1 MSIILDTREHGLIP
15 LLPDAPVKQLS
26 VGDALIQN
34 GDQTMIVVERKT
46 TADFEA
52 SFLDGRYREQRTRLL
67 AFCQA
72 NKARALY
79 ILEGGVDGRV
89 RSLTSPTRSLTRS
102 AIQKLIHRLMLRYN
116 VAVWVTRSLEDTA
129 ATLTLL
135 AEQVKEDP
143 KVFEGEQLSYTDVM
157 APTKKAN
164 KDDPRAFAMTALQG
178 CPGVSA
184 KSAGAILE
192 ACQGS
197 LTGVLAADEGTLAGI
212 KAGERR
218 VGPAVAKRLYALLHG
233 KVNPSE

>member
-15 LLPDAPVKQLS
+15 LLSGVPVQQLP
-26 VGDALIQN
+26 VGDALIKR
-34 GDQTMIVVERKT
+34 GEETVLVIERKT

-89 RSLTSPTRSLTRS
+89 RSLTRP

-135 AEQVKEDP
+135 AEQVREDP

-164 KDDPRAFAMTALQG
+164 KDDPRAFALGALQG

-184 KSAGAILE
+184 KSAAAVLE
-192 ACQGS
+192 ACGGS
-197 LTGVLAADEGTLAGI
+197 LSGVMAAEEATLAAV
-212 KAGERR
+212 KVGERR

-233 KVNPSE
+233 SIASE

>member
-15 LLPDAPVKQLS
+15 LLPDVPVQQLP
-26 VGDALIQN
+26 VGDALIKS
-34 GDQTMIVVERKT
+34 GEETVLVIERKT

-89 RSLTSPTRSLTRS
+89 RSLTRP

-135 AEQVKEDP
+135 AEQVREDP
-143 KVFEGEQLSYTDVM
+143 KVFQGEQLSYTDVM

-164 KDDPRAFAMTALQG
+164 KDDPRAFALGALQG
-178 CPGVSA
+178 CPGMSA
-184 KSAGAILE
+184 KGAAAVLE

-197 LTGVLAADEGTLAGI
+197 LVVVMATSEAELAAV
-212 KAGERR
+212 KVGERR
-218 VGPAVAKRLYALLHG
+218 LGPAVAKRLYALLHG
-233 KVNPSE
+233 G